1 MVMRMDNDKISENRS
16 ELKFINLGS
25 NKVCIPGIDRL
36 NKIGDLK
43 DKTFKSEPNHTKSGK
58 DSE

>member
-1 MVMRMDNDKISENRS
+1 MDNDKISENRS